1 MHARHRKSSN
11 VHGDAPVEVERPDY
25 EKEAS
30 TYN

>member
-1 MHARHRKSSN
+1 MHARHRESSN
-11 VHGDAPVEVERPDY
+11 VHGDAPVEVESPDY